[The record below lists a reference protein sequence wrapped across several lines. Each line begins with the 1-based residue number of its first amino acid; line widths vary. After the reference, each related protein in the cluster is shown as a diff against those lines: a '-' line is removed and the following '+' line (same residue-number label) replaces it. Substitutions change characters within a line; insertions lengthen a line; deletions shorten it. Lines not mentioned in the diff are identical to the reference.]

1 MVSIPTYILAG
12 GLSSRFG
19 EDKAIQVV
27 NGTTM
32 LENVVN
38 AVRSNS
44 SNVNIISRS
53 TQYEIVNTRNITD
66 ITPRIG
72 PLGGL
77 LTAYEDFAE
86 EQFLLLSCDLPYLTP
101 AFVEWFLQE
110 VDTKKTNWLLSEKG
124 HEPLIAVY
132 HKDDK
137 RHLIEMHSNKELSL
151 RKLIDRTEI
160 NLIHASSYRGYSGK
174 ELLNI
179 NKKEDLL
186 T

>member
-19 EDKAIQVV
+19 EDKALQLV

-32 LENVVN
+32 LESVVN
-38 AVRSNS
+38 AVRSS
-44 SNVNIISRS
+44 SSSVNIISRS
-53 TQYEIVNTRNITD
+53 TQYEIVNTRNISD

-77 LTAYEDFAE
+77 LTAYEDSAE
-86 EQFLLLSCDLPYLTP
+86 EQFLLLSCDLPYLTS
-101 AFVEWFLQE
+101 AFVEWFLQQ
-110 VDTKKTNWLLSEKG
+110 VNMDKTNWLSSEKG
-124 HEPLIAVY
+124 YEPLIAVY
-132 HKDDK
+132 HKDDH
-137 RHLIEMHSNKELSL
+137 RHLIEMNSKEELSL

-160 NLIHASSYRGYSGK
+160 NLIHASNYLNGSGK

-179 NKKEDLL
+179 NTKEDLPS
-186 T
+186 